1 MAEINEALQRW
12 FDAAPTTDGNSS
24 KRSMFVCGAPG
35 TGKSTCIKKGLHQM
49 EELVQYT
56 MINGANAT
64 PNDLLHSVAAKVG
77 TSNPSD
83 ANAICKKLRTTSKY
97 LVVVVDEID
106 MFLKEKQNKS
116 KRKKILSDLLEWSGD
131 PTIKFG
137 LIGIGNEIRFEEFSS
152 LSFQD
157 KIIFGSYNTEQ
168 LKAIIEERCNL
179 VLDENCSIKAPL
191 VHSTAIHLIAKK
203 ASAHSG
209 DARRALEM
217 AHKTMTKC
225 IDSLTREELDRP
237 LSVSPSWKDNT
248 DDDSSVAL
256 SRKCCVQP
264 HHVMQVVREQ
274 DGGNSVVAKI
284 EAQSRARKFLLC
296 LVFNIKTA
304 RASVN
309 QENISADA
317 MSTSA
322 NQLSATSVTSLTIGK
337 LEQYWKSAPE
347 TFSLGETTTEDI
359 YDHLQALS
367 NCGLILMNGQSLQEQ
382 GTEMRDVEIDLG
394 AQLVDVEIA
403 LHEMMRRGK
412 GSFWYRR
419 MSENLIKK
427 IKSSL
432 II

>member
-1 MAEINEALQRW
+1 MAEINKSLQRW
-12 FDAAPTTDGNSS
+12 FDASPTTDGGPS

-49 EELVQYT
+49 GELVQYT
-56 MINGANAT
+56 VINGANVT
-64 PNDLLHSVAAKVG
+64 PKDLLHSVAAKVG
-77 TSNPSD
+77 SSNPFD
-83 ANAICKKLRTTSKY
+83 TNAICKKLRTTSKY
-97 LVVVVDEID
+97 LVLVVDEID

-116 KRKKILSDLLEWSGD
+116 KRKKILSDLLKWSGD

-137 LIGIGNEIRFEEFSS
+137 FIGIGNEIRFEESS
-152 LSFQD
+152 LLSFHD

-179 VLDENCSIKAPL
+179 VLDENYSIKAPL

-217 AHKTMTKC
+217 AYKTVTKC
-225 IDSLTREELDRP
+225 IDSLTREELDQS

-248 DDDSSVAL
+248 DDDASVVL
-256 SRKCCVQP
+256 SKKCCVQP

-296 LVFNIKTA
+296 LVLNIKTV

-309 QENISADA
+309 QENT
-317 MSTSA
+317 STSA
-322 NQLSATSVTSLTIGK
+322 NPLSATSMTSLTIGR
-337 LEQYWKSAPE
+337 LEQYWKSAPGF
-347 TFSLGETTTEDI
+347 FSLGETTTEDI

-367 NCGLILMNGQSLQEQ
+367 NCGLILMNEQSLQEQ
-382 GTEMRDVEIDLG
+382 GIEMRDVEIDLG

-412 GSFWYRR
+412 GSSWYKS
-419 MSENLIKK
+419 MSRNLIKR
-427 IKSSL
+427 IKSSFN
-432 II
+432 I